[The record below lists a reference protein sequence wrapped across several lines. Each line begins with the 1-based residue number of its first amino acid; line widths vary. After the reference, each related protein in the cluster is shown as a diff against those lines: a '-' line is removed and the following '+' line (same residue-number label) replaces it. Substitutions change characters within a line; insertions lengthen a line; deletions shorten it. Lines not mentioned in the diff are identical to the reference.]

1 MDKISW
7 SPIIIPATFLNPGPN
22 TVKMVIRNEVAQG
35 NKKKGGGE
43 TKRLGKLI
51 FA

>member
-7 SPIIIPATFLNPGPN
+7 SPIIISATFLNPGPN
-22 TVKMVIRNEVAQG
+22 TVKTVIRNEVAQG
-35 NKKKGGGE
+35 NKKKGRK